1 MYLLVEENIGKNS
14 SKYKKKQDFF
24 LRKKKKYSS
33 TGNSTKIW
41 QIGLCG

>member
-24 LRKKKKYSS
+24 LRKKKNTVAQEIVPKF
-33 TGNSTKIW
+33 GK
-41 QIGLCG
+41 